1 MSDVSRMQI
10 AESVRPAFAEGPV
23 SREELLKAAEETGA
37 AAGVRSAIAGL
48 PEGKRFNALR
58 DLWTYLHDVPV
69 EPRA

>member
-1 MSDVSRMQI
+1 MQI
-10 AESVRPAFAEGPV
+10 AESMRPAFAEGPV
-23 SREELLKAAEETGA
+23 SREELLKAAEETG

-69 EPRA
+69 EPGA